1 MFEDEIS
8 NVDIYSKY
16 AKQIALLHNKYPP
29 EKLIGSF
36 FAIPEND
43 YKAIESHLLDI
54 CVFHERMPVKETVRE
69 IRIQDVILIPVI
81 K

>member
-1 MFEDEIS
+1 MSENEVNNFG
-8 NVDIYSKY
+8 IYCKY
-16 AKQIALLHNKYPP
+16 AKQIALLYNKYPP

-36 FAIPEND
+36 LAIPKND

-69 IRIQDVILIPVI
+69 IRIQDVILIPSM
-81 K
+81 